1 MNDMSMVPYNP
12 EQVARIKLQ
21 DYAAEAAIEAAG
33 DYAHAGFDEHD
44 QLMQGIRAYL
54 WACKTQRLNA
64 IADVE
69 TVRVIPVPLTVEEA
83 DLMVKM
89 GQMFLA
95 KELSNRPDEP
105 SKFDDY
111 VKII

>member
-1 MNDMSMVPYNP
+1 MTPYNP
-12 EQVARIKLQ
+12 DQVNRIKLQ
-21 DYAAEAAIEAAG
+21 EYGADAAVEAAG
-33 DYAHAGFDEHD
+33 DYAHAGFDEHE

-54 WACKTQRLNA
+54 WACKTKSLNA

-69 TVRVIPVPLTVEEA
+69 TVRMIPVPLTVEEA

-89 GQMFLA
+89 GRMFLA

-105 SKFDDY
+105 QPIDAF
-111 VKII
+111 VKNI

>member
-1 MNDMSMVPYNP
+1 MTPYNP
-12 EQVARIKLQ
+12 DQVNRIKLQ
-21 DYAAEAAIEAAG
+21 DYGSDAAIEAAE
-33 DYAHAGFDEHD
+33 DYAHAGFEEQD

-54 WACKTQRLNA
+54 WACKTKGLNA
-64 IADVE
+64 IADIE
-69 TVRVIPVPLTVEEA
+69 TVRVIPVPLTIEEA
-83 DLMVKM
+83 DLMVKL

-95 KELSNRPDEP
+95 KELVNRPDEP